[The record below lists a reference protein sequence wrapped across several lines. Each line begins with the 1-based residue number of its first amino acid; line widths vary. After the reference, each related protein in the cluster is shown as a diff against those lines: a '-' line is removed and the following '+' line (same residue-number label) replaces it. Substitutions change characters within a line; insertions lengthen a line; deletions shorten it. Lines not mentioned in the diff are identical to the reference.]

1 MACGDDIAVSGI
13 RFSGGTALRGRP
25 HAGEVNGMPQYF
37 ILGNWTDKGIQNV
50 RESPKRVD
58 AVKALAEKLGGK
70 LELYYTMGEYD
81 FIAIANAPNDDAV
94 MQLALQ
100 VGAQGNA
107 RTTTV
112 KAWTVTEGTKVI
124 AKVQ

>member
-1 MACGDDIAVSGI
+1 M
-13 RFSGGTALRGRP
+13 RGGPLEGQ
-25 HAGEVNGMPQYF
+25 VNGMPQYF
-37 ILGNWTDKGIQNV
+37 ILGKWTDKGIQNV

-58 AVKALAEKLGGK
+58 AAKAMAEKLGGK

-81 FIAIANAPNDDAV
+81 FIGVANAPNDEAV

-112 KAWTVTEGTKVI
+112 KAWTVAEGTKVI

>member
-1 MACGDDIAVSGI
+1 
-13 RFSGGTALRGRP
+13 
-25 HAGEVNGMPQYF
+25 MPQYF
-37 ILGNWTDKGIQNV
+37 ILGKWTDKGVQNV

-70 LELYYTMGEYD
+70 MELYYTMGEYD
-81 FIAIANAPNDDAV
+81 FIAVANAPNDDAV

-100 VGAQGNA
+100 VGSQGNA

-112 KAWTVTEGTKVI
+112 KAWTVAEGTKVI